1 MFCTTNMTDKT
12 LTEIFSVPGSFPN
25 LPSGH
30 LTRGI
35 SMPTTELSKQT
46 VPSSYK
52 AALTFTHDYHICGRE
67 GLKVTVGSHF

>member
-1 MFCTTNMTDKT
+1 MIKLSWQHFHPIPEVFYPTNMTDRT
-12 LTEIFSVPGSFPN
+12 LTEIFSVPGSFSN

-30 LTRGI
+30 LARGI

-52 AALTFTHDYHICGRE
+52 L
-67 GLKVTVGSHF
+67 L